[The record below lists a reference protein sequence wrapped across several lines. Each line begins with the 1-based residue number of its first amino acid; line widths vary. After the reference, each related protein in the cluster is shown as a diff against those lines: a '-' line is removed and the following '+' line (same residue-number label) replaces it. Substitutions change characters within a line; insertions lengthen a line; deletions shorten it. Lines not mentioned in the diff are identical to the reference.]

1 MLAYRLGLTFQADNG
16 LKPMRR
22 IVAVLLLVFGVG
34 AAPAGQEVDLALVIA
49 TDVSYSVDPD
59 EARFQREGAM
69 AAFLNPDVVKAIQ
82 AGPLGRIAVAYIDF
96 ASIGSDKVIADW
108 HVVSDKASA
117 DAFADVLAGKP
128 TTRGVWTSITS
139 GLLKAEQML
148 DTSGYRA
155 MRRVIDVSGDGPN
168 NDGPMIERVRE
179 KITGKGISING
190 LPIMTEADK
199 FDPYYLPDLDK
210 YYSGCVVGGP
220 GAFIQVA
227 HGFEDLA
234 RAVRRKLILEISDAG
249 APKDPLLIKVA
260 AGGQVSNERPVYAK
274 GCDIGERM
282 RFGGSR

>member
-1 MLAYRLGLTFQADNG
+1 MLAHRLGLTFQADNG

-22 IVAVLLLVFGVG
+22 ILAALLLVFGVG

-69 AAFLNPDVVKAIQ
+69 AAFLSPDVVKAIQ
-82 AGPLGRIAVAYIDF
+82 SGPLGRIAVAYIDF

-148 DTSGYRA
+148 DISGYRA
-155 MRRVIDVSGDGPN
+155 MRRVIDVSGDGSN
-168 NDGPMIERVRE
+168 NAGRSVTTARDEAARA
-179 KITGKGISING
+179 GIGVNG
-190 LPIMTEADK
+190 LPILAVEPGLDL
-199 FDPYYLPDLDK
+199 YYRD
-210 YYSGCVVGGP
+210 YVIGGP
-220 GAFIQVA
+220 GAFMVPA
-227 HGFEDLA
+227 ESYETFAD
-234 RAVRRKLILEISDAG
+234 AVLKKLITEI
-249 APKDPLLIKVA
+249 A
-260 AGGQVSNERPVYAK
+260 ARGPRRPVL
-274 GCDIGERM
+274 
-282 RFGGSR
+282 